1 MKDTTDR
8 VTRISNELR
17 ALLMQ
22 FEWNTFENSTAG
34 EQHQILTG
42 ILDRGLIEDL
52 RETIDQLSVFLWRY
66 IESASDD
73 CDEEVDYAL
82 QNERLR
88 RITEVLRLLHRSSCP
103 SQDPLA
109 FVDRVTESVDRHF
122 AMYNTVELSVKH
134 TA

>member
-1 MKDTTDR
+1 MKDTADR
-8 VTRISNELR
+8 VTRISKELQ
-17 ALLMQ
+17 ALLVHLHWKAFQ
-22 FEWNTFENSTAG
+22 NSSPKDQT
-34 EQHQILTG
+34 QILNG
-42 ILDRGLIEDL
+42 VLNKGLIEDL
-52 RETIDQLSVFLWRY
+52 RTTIDQLSEFLWRY
-66 IESASDD
+66 IETAAET
-73 CDEEVDYAL
+73 CDQEADYEM

-122 AMYNTVELSVKH
+122 EMYGGADLALKP